1 MYFGKLPLM
10 LLNGRLNGGQTVL
23 NRKIS
28 LFWELISFLMQ
39 RLSDFLPDAV
49 LPIKVL
55 TYL

>member
-1 MYFGKLPLM
+1 M